1 MIKKIEN
8 DLGIKINYSIS
19 NKIDEIKYMVPNITK
34 ARKYLNYKPSNSDLK
49 KIISSLNDWYKKK

>member
-1 MIKKIEN
+1 
-8 DLGIKINYSIS
+8 
-19 NKIDEIKYMVPNITK
+19 MVPNIAK